1 LLNDHQEKAHP
12 HNFHASIAS
21 PIKLPNFAE
30 RLHAS
35 ISGVQRE
42 Y

>member
-1 LLNDHQEKAHP
+1 LLNDHQEKARP
-12 HNFHASIAS
+12 HNFHA
-21 PIKLPNFAE
+21 PIVRPKLPNFAE
-30 RLHAS
+30 RLHAF